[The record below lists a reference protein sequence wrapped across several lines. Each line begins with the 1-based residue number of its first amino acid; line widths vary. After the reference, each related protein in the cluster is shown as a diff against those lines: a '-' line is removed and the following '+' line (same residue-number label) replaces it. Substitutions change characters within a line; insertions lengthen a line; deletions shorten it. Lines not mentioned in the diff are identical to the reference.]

1 MAVVINSSLHSGF
14 SSVIIFK
21 NYGSLV
27 RTETGGIE
35 VDYLLENITV
45 SGKIYPIENHFTV

>member
-45 SGKIYPIENHFTV
+45 SGKIYPIET